1 MVNNLKKI
9 LKLLVPQFV
18 VRRIRYVYIIKKQK
32 RCQTELKW
40 LVERVS
46 DQLLSEIKPQKSLDN
61 TQKVW
66 QYWAQGFD
74 SSNMPDLVK
83 VCLNSVEKHTSGYT
97 LIRLSDEN
105 LNEYLEIPEWLKNK
119 MSIMS
124 KAHFSDL
131 LRCVILSLYGG
142 VWLDAAIFMTGSIP
156 QYIVKD
162 GFFMYRRDELETHKS
177 YWENT
182 FAFYFGYSS
191 EFSVRS
197 LIGIMYA
204 QKRNTVITDFATMLL
219 TFWKNYDCPPDYFFF
234 QILIEEYF
242 KKYPKSLPIIVN
254 DTIPHLLRQ
263 CVNEMPAPDY
273 SVTDILRKTT
283 MHSLNYKNDVSCKN
297 LLSLFPEYKK
307 YLN

>member
-162 GFFMYRRDELETHKS
+162 GFFMYRRDELEKHKS

-263 CVNEMPAPDY
+263 YVNEMPAPDY

>member
-162 GFFMYRRDELETHKS
+162 GFFMYRRDELEKHKF

-263 CVNEMPAPDY
+263 YVNEMPAPDY

-283 MHSLNYKNDVSCKN
+283 LHSLNYKNDVSCKN

>member
-1 MVNNLKKI
+1 MVSKLKTI
-9 LKLLVPQFV
+9 LKLLIPQFV
-18 VRRIRYVYIIKKQK
+18 VRRVRYFYIIKKQK
-32 RCQTELKW
+32 KCLLELNW
-40 LVERVS
+40 VVEGVS
-46 DQLLSEIKPQKSLDN
+46 NQLLSEIKPKKRLDDKN
-61 TQKVW
+61 KVW

-83 VCLNSVEKHTSGYT
+83 VCLKSVEKHTSGYT

-105 LNEYLEIPEWLKNK
+105 LNEYIEIPKWLKNK

-162 GFFMYRRDELETHKS
+162 GFFMYRRDELEKHKF

-197 LIGIMYA
+197 LIGIIYA

-263 CVNEMPAPDY
+263 YVNEMPAPDY

-283 MHSLNYKNDVSCKN
+283 LHSLNYKNDVSCKN

>member
-162 GFFMYRRDELETHKS
+162 GFFMYRRDELEKHKS

-263 CVNEMPAPDY
+263 YVNEMPAPDY

-283 MHSLNYKNDVSCKN
+283 LHSLNYKNDVSCKN